1 MIRHALVELN
11 HWRTLLTKVF
21 VKVHSIK
28 VCSMESLCPQYRH
41 SSSFLIPN
49 LSSSLFVTIIL
60 CMNLKWNSLSLFS
73 LQTVFSDLKIF
84 DQASSFNEILLLHRV
99 GRTSLKLSCS
109 FSRNYIF
116 KKLGARFKFVCIEF
130 STVLAQIWLECSYI
144 IWLKNRVSVFGFS
157 CSL

>member
-1 MIRHALVELN
+1 MTQKEDTIVKLSRCFLIVRVAKYPKQNFFCCWGDSTRVSSIKP
-11 HWRTLLTKVF
+11 WRTLLTKVF

-84 DQASSFNEILLLHRV
+84 DQASSFNEILLLHQV
-99 GRTSLKLSCS
+99 GP
-109 FSRNYIF
+109 
-116 KKLGARFKFVCIEF
+116 E
-130 STVLAQIWLECSYI
+130 
-144 IWLKNRVSVFGFS
+144 
-157 CSL
+157 

>member
-1 MIRHALVELN
+1 MTQKEDSIVKLSRCFLIVRVATVNTPNNISSVVGLIRHALVELN

-84 DQASSFNEILLLHRV
+84 DQASSFNERLFILHGV
-99 GRTSLKLSCS
+99 GP
-109 FSRNYIF
+109 
-116 KKLGARFKFVCIEF
+116 E
-130 STVLAQIWLECSYI
+130 
-144 IWLKNRVSVFGFS
+144 
-157 CSL
+157 